1 MQHPILAAELLGE
14 GHPLLEVG
22 LRQRDR
28 SQMKQGD
35 PERIVGFH
43 KQGRVPE
50 ALGQSQGLFP
60 ILPRPLEVPPGIV
73 YLPESMQYA
82 DEVGGV
88 PWGVVTFE
96 R

>member
-1 MQHPILAAELLGE
+1 M
-14 GHPLLEVG
+14 
-22 LRQRDR
+22 
-28 SQMKQGD
+28 QGD

-50 ALGQSQGLFP
+50 TLGQSQGLFP

-82 DEVGGV
+82 DEVGCV
-88 PWGVVTFE
+88 PQPLAQRMRLDIDTFE
-96 R
+96 IR